1 MISGIS
7 STNGMSNYFHG
18 NLQSIQRE
26 IDSLKKLLVNVKN
39 DDKLSDVERTKKIRD
54 LENKIKKLEDLKVEL
69 NQSCSKNLYDED
81 KQRNFENRR
90 IDIFA

>member
-7 STNGMSNYFHG
+7 STNGMSNYFYG

-54 LENKIKKLEDLKVEL
+54 LENKIKKLEDLKTEL

>member
-1 MISGIS
+1 
-7 STNGMSNYFHG
+7 MSNYFHT

-54 LENKIKKLEDLKVEL
+54 LENKIKKLEDLKAEL